1 MKKKL
6 LALIVP
12 FMMVGAL
19 TGCESSKQYDEFC
32 AKAAD
37 TMPMLLNSATGK
49 EIYASEE
56 HVRDLEDYNSVL
68 ALGSFKYQEK
78 ELTVNWELLPAEK
91 WVKSSYALDETR
103 YKITPVY
110 GKEDFEASIKC
121 TVSYVEGKK
130 TKGKTEMNWKF
141 NVAKTEVVEMTLKEL
156 NEAFV
161 ANDNKLPNSMTVDE
175 EGKTVQIGTRGYITA
190 TYEQPDHTYSG
201 VFISDGE
208 YSLQLYAGQISNL
221 WKENGLK
228 VGDCIFAVGPLSMY
242 GIIEMKPTMMEP
254 IDGEAYKIAEPK
266 YPDLTNNEA
275 AIANDDKLWI
285 HQSSLVTMTGAK
297 YKSGLDD
304 FKPKSHST
312 LVFTCQEKDVKLYCS
327 YHLGE
332 TMMTAIQTAI
342 NAYKDNPPAVTIKGI
357 LTYSTTDPASFQIIP
372 VFGTDSIKAAA

>member
-141 NVAKTEVVEMTLKEL
+141 NVAKTEVVEKTLKEI
-156 NEAFV
+156 NEEFI
-161 ANDNKLPNSMTVDE
+161 ANGNKLGDLATDA
-175 EGKTVQIGTRGYITA
+175 EGKAVQIGTRGYITA
-190 TYEQPDHTYSG
+190 TYEQPDHTYAG

-254 IDGEAYKIAEPK
+254 IDGEAYKTAQPK
-266 YPDLTNNEA
+266 AVDLTGKT
-275 AIANDDKLWI
+275 IGSDTSLWI
-285 HQSSLVTMTGAK
+285 NQSSLVTMTAAK
-297 YKSGLDD
+297 YKSGLDK
-304 FKPKSHST
+304 FNPKNHST

-342 NAYKDNPPAVTIKGI
+342 DAYKDNPPAVTIKGI
-357 LTYSTTDPASFQIIP
+357 LTYSTTDNDFEIIP

>member
-141 NVAKTEVVEMTLKEL
+141 NVAKTEVVEKTLKEI
-156 NEAFV
+156 NEEFI
-161 ANDNKLPNSMTVDE
+161 ANGNKLGDLATDA
-175 EGKTVQIGTRGYITA
+175 EGKAVQIGTRGYITA
-190 TYEQPDHTYSG
+190 TYEQPDHTYAG

-254 IDGEAYKIAEPK
+254 IDGEAYKIAQPK
-266 YPDLTNNEA
+266 AVDLTGKT
-275 AIANDDKLWI
+275 IGSDTSLWI
-285 HQSSLVTMTGAK
+285 NQSSLVTMTAAK
-297 YKSGLDD
+297 YKSGLDK
-304 FKPKSHST
+304 FNPKNHST

-342 NAYKDNPPAVTIKGI
+342 DAYKDNPPAVTIKGI
-357 LTYSTTDPASFQIIP
+357 LTYSTTDNDFEIIP

>member
-6 LALIVP
+6 LALVLP

-19 TGCESSKQYDEFC
+19 TGCENNSQYNDFC

-49 EIYASEE
+49 EIYASED

-68 ALGSFKYQEK
+68 ALGSFKFQEK
-78 ELTVNWELLPAEK
+78 EMTVDWELSPADK
-91 WVKSSYALDETR
+91 WVKSSYVLDETR

-110 GKEDFEASIKC
+110 GKEDFEASIKA

-130 TKGKTEMNWKF
+130 VKGKTEMNWKF
-141 NVAKTEVVEMTLKEL
+141 NVAKTEVVEMSLKEL
-156 NEAFV
+156 NEQFV
-161 ANDNKLPNSMTVDE
+161 AAGNKLTFAKNE
-175 EGKTVQIGTRGYITA
+175 EGKDLQIGVRGYITT
-190 TYEQPDHTYSG
+190 TYEQPDHTYAG
-201 VFISDGE
+201 VWLSDGE

-254 IDGEAYKIAEPK
+254 IDGKAYNIAEPK
-266 YPDLTNNEA
+266 YADLTNNEA
-275 AIANDDKLWI
+275 AIGGDNNLWI
-285 HQSSLVTMTGAK
+285 RQSSLVSMTGCT
-297 YKSGLDD
+297 YKSGLDKFD
-304 FKPKSHST
+304 PKNHST
-312 LVFTCQEKDVKLYCS
+312 LTFTCGGKDVKLYCS

-332 TMMTAIQTAI
+332 TMMTAIKTAVE
-342 NAYKDNPPAVTIKGI
+342 AMKDNPPAVTIKGI
-357 LTYSTTDPASFQIIP
+357 LTYSTTDTDFEIIP
-372 VFGTDSIKAAA
+372 VFGVDSIKAAAQYY

>member
-141 NVAKTEVVEMTLKEL
+141 NVAKTEVVEKTLKEI
-156 NEAFV
+156 NEEFI
-161 ANDNKLPNSMTVDE
+161 ANGNKLGDLATDA
-175 EGKTVQIGTRGYITA
+175 EGKAVQIGTRGYITA
-190 TYEQPDHTYSG
+190 TYEQPDHTYAG

-254 IDGEAYKIAEPK
+254 IDGEAYKIAQPK
-266 YPDLTNNEA
+266 AVDLTGKTIGSDA
-275 AIANDDKLWI
+275 SLWI
-285 HQSSLVTMTGAK
+285 NQSSLVTMTAAK
-297 YKSGLDD
+297 YKSGLDK
-304 FKPKSHST
+304 FNPKNHST

-342 NAYKDNPPAVTIKGI
+342 DAYKDNPPAVTIKGI
-357 LTYSTTDPASFQIIP
+357 LTYSTTDNDFEIIP

>member
-6 LALIVP
+6 IALIVP

-19 TGCESSKQYDEFC
+19 TGCDNSKEYNEFC

-37 TMPMLLNSATGK
+37 TMPMLLNSSTGK

-68 ALGSFKYQEK
+68 ALNAFKFQDK
-78 ELTVNWELLPAEK
+78 EMTVNWELSPAEK

-130 TKGKTEMNWKF
+130 TKGKAEMNWKF
-141 NVAKTEVVEMTLKEL
+141 NVAKTEVVEKTLKEI
-156 NEAFV
+156 NEEFI
-161 ANDNKLPNSMTVDE
+161 ANGNKLGDLATDA
-175 EGKTVQIGTRGYITA
+175 EGKAVQIGTRGYITA
-190 TYEQPDHTYSG
+190 TYEQPDHTYAG

-242 GIIEMKPTMMEP
+242 GIIEMKPTMMES
-254 IDGEAYKIAEPK
+254 IDGEAYKIAQPK
-266 YPDLTNNEA
+266 AVDLTGKT
-275 AIANDDKLWI
+275 IGNDNSLWI
-285 HQSSLVTMTGAK
+285 NQSSLVTMTAAK
-297 YKSGLDD
+297 YKSGLDK
-304 FKPKSHST
+304 FNPKNHST
-312 LVFTCQEKDVKLYCS
+312 LVFSCQEKDVKLYCS

-332 TMMTAIQTAI
+332 TMMGAIQTAI
-342 NAYKDNPPAVTIKGI
+342 DAYKDNPPAVTIKGI
-357 LTYSTTDPASFQIIP
+357 LTYSTTDNDFEIIP

>member
-141 NVAKTEVVEMTLKEL
+141 NVAKTEVVEKTLKEI
-156 NEAFV
+156 NEEFI
-161 ANDNKLPNSMTVDE
+161 ANGNKLGDLATDA
-175 EGKTVQIGTRGYITA
+175 EGKAVQIGTRGYITA
-190 TYEQPDHTYSG
+190 TYEQPDHTYAG

-254 IDGEAYKIAEPK
+254 IDGEAYKIAQPK
-266 YPDLTNNEA
+266 AVDLTGKT
-275 AIANDDKLWI
+275 IGSDTSLWI
-285 HQSSLVTMTGAK
+285 NQSSLVTMTAAK
-297 YKSGLDD
+297 YKSGLDK
-304 FKPKSHST
+304 FNPKNHST
-312 LVFTCQEKDVKLYCS
+312 LVFTCQDKDVKLYCS

-342 NAYKDNPPAVTIKGI
+342 DAYKDNPPAVTIKGI
-357 LTYSTTDPASFQIIP
+357 LTYSTTDNDFEIIP
-372 VFGTDSIKAAA
+372 VFGTDSIKAVA

>member
-141 NVAKTEVVEMTLKEL
+141 NVAKTEVVEKTLKEI
-156 NEAFV
+156 NEEFI
-161 ANDNKLPNSMTVDE
+161 ANGNKLGDLATDA
-175 EGKTVQIGTRGYITA
+175 EGKAVQIGTRGYITA
-190 TYEQPDHTYSG
+190 TYEQPDHTYAG

-254 IDGEAYKIAEPK
+254 IDGEAYKIAQPK
-266 YPDLTNNEA
+266 AVDLTGKTIGSDNS
-275 AIANDDKLWI
+275 LWI
-285 HQSSLVTMTGAK
+285 NQSSLVTMTAAK
-297 YKSGLDD
+297 YKSGLDK
-304 FKPKSHST
+304 FNPKNHST

-342 NAYKDNPPAVTIKGI
+342 DAYKDNPPAVTIKGI
-357 LTYSTTDPASFQIIP
+357 LTYSTTDNDFEIIP

>member
-19 TGCESSKQYDEFC
+19 TGCENSSEFNDFC

-68 ALGSFKYQEK
+68 ALNSFKFQDK
-78 ELTVNWELLPAEK
+78 EMTVDWELLPAEK
-91 WVKSSYALDETR
+91 WVKSNYALDETR

-130 TKGKTEMNWKF
+130 TKGKTEMSWKF

-156 NEAFV
+156 NETFI
-161 ANDNKLPNSMTVDE
+161 ANGNKLGSMATDAD
-175 EGKTVQIGTRGYITA
+175 GKAVQIGVRGYITA
-190 TYEQPDHTYSG
+190 TYEIPDHTYSG
-201 VFISDGE
+201 VFLSDGE

-221 WKENGLK
+221 WKENALK

-254 IDGEAYKIAEPK
+254 IDGKAYNIADPVTT
-266 YPDLTNNEA
+266 DLSGKDITND
-275 AIANDDKLWI
+275 NDLWI
-285 HQSSLVTMTGAK
+285 RQSSLVTMKACK
-297 YKSGLDD
+297 YKSGLDK
-304 FKPKSHST
+304 FKTDNHST
-312 LVFTCQEKDVKLYCS
+312 LTFTCQDKDVKLYCS
-327 YHLGE
+327 YHLGVK
-332 TMMTAIQTAI
+332 MMTDIQTFVTAMESTTE
-342 NAYKDNPPAVTIKGI
+342 VTINGI
-357 LTYSTTDPASFQIIP
+357 LTYSTTDPAGFQIIP
-372 VFGTDSIKAAA
+372 VFGLGATQAAA

>member
-141 NVAKTEVVEMTLKEL
+141 NVAKTEVVEKTLKEI
-156 NEAFV
+156 NEEFI
-161 ANDNKLPNSMTVDE
+161 ANGNKLGDLATDA
-175 EGKTVQIGTRGYITA
+175 EGKAVQIGTRGYITA
-190 TYEQPDHTYSG
+190 TYEQPDHTYAG

-254 IDGEAYKIAEPK
+254 IDGEAYKIAQPK
-266 YPDLTNNEA
+266 AVDLTGKT
-275 AIANDDKLWI
+275 IGSDTSLWI
-285 HQSSLVTMTGAK
+285 NQSSLVTMTAAK
-297 YKSGLDD
+297 YKSGLDK
-304 FKPKSHST
+304 FNPKNHST
-312 LVFTCQEKDVKLYCS
+312 LVFTCQDKDVKLYCS

-342 NAYKDNPPAVTIKGI
+342 DAYKDNPPAVTIKGI
-357 LTYSTTDPASFQIIP
+357 LTYSTTDSDFEIIP

>member
-141 NVAKTEVVEMTLKEL
+141 NVAKTEVVEKTLKEI
-156 NEAFV
+156 NEEFI
-161 ANDNKLPNSMTVDE
+161 ANDNKLGDLATDA
-175 EGKTVQIGTRGYITA
+175 EGKAVQIGTRGYITA
-190 TYEQPDHTYSG
+190 TYEQPDHTYAG

-254 IDGEAYKIAEPK
+254 IDGEAYKIAQPK
-266 YPDLTNNEA
+266 AVDLTGKT
-275 AIANDDKLWI
+275 IGSDTSLWI
-285 HQSSLVTMTGAK
+285 NQSSLVTMTAAK
-297 YKSGLDD
+297 YKSGLDK
-304 FKPKSHST
+304 FNPKNHST

-342 NAYKDNPPAVTIKGI
+342 DAYKDNPPAVTIKGI
-357 LTYSTTDPASFQIIP
+357 LTYSTTDNDFEIIP